1 MIDKIDSICDML
13 YQENIQDAY
22 VKLQE
27 LIKELMLSLAKLNE
41 EEQVDMVKVLKPALE
56 AMEANDTTL
65 LADIL
70 QYEVK
75 DRIEK
80 YI

>member
-41 EEQVDMVKVLKPALE
+41 EEQADMVEALKPALE
-56 AMEANDTTL
+56 AMESNDTTL